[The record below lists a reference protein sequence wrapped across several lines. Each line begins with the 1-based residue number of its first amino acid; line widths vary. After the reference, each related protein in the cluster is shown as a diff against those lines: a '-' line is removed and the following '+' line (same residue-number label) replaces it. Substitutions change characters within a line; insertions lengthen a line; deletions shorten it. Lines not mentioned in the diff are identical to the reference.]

1 MTQSAACPYIDV
13 TSRPVVTYGRPAIAA
28 LPLSCREAPRE
39 YRSSPSPL
47 GASPSPVDLPALA
60 NAAARPHRRE
70 EAVRRADALALSL
83 RAASLRLTIPL
94 ARVAAALAGDKAWC
108 DFGFARVAD
117 FARER
122 LGRSGRWLTDL
133 AALHESLQALPD
145 LEAALTGRDGGHPI
159 GRVGA
164 LLIGGIASPETSPAW
179 VALARRSTVRELRA
193 AVRRARTAGSD
204 GPDEATAPGDIVS
217 IAGDGAPGSMSPS
230 VPVPGARIGGDHVPS
245 APIDGD
251 TVSDVVAP
259 STDDDDPA
267 CRVLVRLPV
276 PRAVRAAFDEGLDLF
291 RAVEGTE
298 ATVTSFIDALVA
310 ESAAGGY
317 PADASA
323 APLVPGPGLAVIES
337 ALASSTES
345 WRHLGAPSALSWS
358 LALSGLTL
366 DRFEKF
372 ARQAGHGGP
381 ADLIAQMQGLI
392 DLENEIE
399 VRLGR
404 LLAEMSE
411 YGAWSRLRF
420 SGVGHYAEERLRLSR
435 TAAEDRARA
444 ARSLRRFPHLRAAYE
459 SGGLGLEAIM
469 TISRILSD
477 SHRDGT
483 HTGGSA
489 IERAW
494 VERAGEGTVKRLRDE
509 VRLLQRRAA
518 AVGTDEHSGYDD
530 SRPAPAVTD
539 RNCAPAPP
547 DDAEWHASL
556 RREPGTARRRVLRFG
571 LIAAGIGAKPGDAL
585 LPSPDVFF
593 RVRLPD
599 DHAARFLAVIESAR
613 ERLSDEAGS
622 VLWDEPL
629 TAVVAEP
636 RHAAAAS
643 AAGPAPRAAAAAAIT
658 SPLPSLLAAR
668 TFSIGCLRV
677 PAWVGLLALLE
688 EFVLTW
694 DAADGARRRPG
705 DRIFIRDGWR
715 CAAPGCTSRRNLE
728 VHHVVYR
735 SRRGGEDDTNQ
746 SCLCR
751 FHHQRGEH
759 GGLASCSGTAPLG
772 LLWRLGRR
780 ELGRW
785 YRNDRRIGDRPR
797 MSEAPAAGPYAR
809 DTR

>member
-1 MTQSAACPYIDV
+1 MTRSAAYPYIDV
-13 TSRPVVTYGRPAIAA
+13 TSRPVVAYGSLAIAT
-28 LPLSCREAPRE
+28 LPSSCREAPRE
-39 YRSSPSPL
+39 YHHAPP
-47 GASPSPVDLPALA
+47 PPVSTPPAPAHFPALGG
-60 NAAARPHRRE
+60 AAARPNRRE
-70 EAVRRADALALSL
+70 EAARRADALAVSL
-83 RAASLRLTIPL
+83 RAAALRLTIPL
-94 ARVAAALAGDKAWC
+94 ARVAAALARDKAWRE
-108 DFGFARVAD
+108 FGFARVAD

-145 LEAALTGRDGGHPI
+145 LEAALTGSDGGHPI

-164 LLIGGIASPETSPAW
+164 LLIGRIASPETWPAW
-179 VALARRSTVRELRA
+179 VALARRSTVRDLRV
-193 AVRRARTAGSD
+193 AVRRARAAGSD
-204 GPDEATAPGDIVS
+204 APDEATAPGDIAS
-217 IAGDGAPGSMSPS
+217 IAGDGAPGSTSPG
-230 VPVPGARIGGDHVPS
+230 VPVPGAPIGGDPLAGTP
-245 APIDGD
+245 APEDGA
-251 TVSDVVAP
+251 S
-259 STDDDDPA
+259 STDEDDPA
-267 CRVLVRLPV
+267 CRVQVSLPV
-276 PRAVRAAFDEGLDLF
+276 PRAVLAAFEEGLDLF
-291 RAVEGTE
+291 RAVEGRE

-317 PADASA
+317 PADAGA
-323 APLVPGPGLAVIES
+323 APLVSGPGLAVIES
-337 ALASSTES
+337 ALASSTER
-345 WRHLGAPSALSWS
+345 WRDLGAPSALSWS

-366 DRFEKF
+366 DRFEEL

-381 ADLIAQMQGLI
+381 ADLIAQMLSLI

-411 YGAWSRLRF
+411 DGAWSRLQF

-571 LIAAGIGAKPGDAL
+571 LIAAGIGATPGDAL
-585 LPSPDVFF
+585 LPAPDVFF

-622 VLWDEPL
+622 LPWDEPL
-629 TAVVAEP
+629 
-636 RHAAAAS
+636 AAAG
-643 AAGPAPRAAAAAAIT
+643 GPASVAAAAATT
-658 SPLPSLLAAR
+658 SPLPSCIAAR
-668 TFSIGCLRV
+668 TFSIRCRRV

-705 DRIFIRDGWR
+705 DRIFIREGWR

-735 SRRGGEDDTNQ
+735 SRLGGDDDSNR

-772 LLWRLGRR
+772 LLWRLGRSD
-780 ELGRW
+780 LAQW
-785 YRNDRRIGDRPR
+785 YRNERRLGDRPR
-797 MSEAPAAGPYAR
+797 MSEAPAGPR
-809 DTR
+809 R